1 MADKR
6 RNGDGLRGILRRIG
20 ERRINLLLLLV
31 PASWVL
37 RATVPDSFWVF
48 VVGAAAIMPLAGLIG
63 EATDELARRAGPT
76 LGGFLNATFG
86 NAAELIIGFV
96 ALREGHITLV
106 QATISG
112 SIVGNLLLVF
122 GLSIFVG
129 GLGRVSQRFD
139 RRAVGN
145 ATIML
150 FLAVVALTMPA
161 VFDLSVFGSLD
172 ALPPALYRLSAS
184 TSVFLILAYL
194 GSLIYTFTTQ
204 RTLLR
209 PPESGTKLGWSFPQA
224 LAVLGAA
231 TILTAIEAEVLIG
244 GLAPMLQRFG
254 WSELFTGVI
263 VLAIV
268 GNAAEHYSAVTA
280 ARDDQMTLAAEIAVG
295 SSAQIA
301 LLVAPLLVLA
311 SFALGHPMTLL
322 FHPFEI
328 AAVGLS
334 VLATAI
340 AALDGESNWV
350 EGLQLLAVYVVFGL
364 AFYFVPAGG

>member
-6 RNGDGLRGILRRIG
+6 RDEGGLHLILRRIG
-20 ERRINLLLLLV
+20 KRRLNLLLLLAPV
-31 PASWVL
+31 SWAL
-37 RATVPDSFWVF
+37 RAVIPDSFWVF
-48 VVGAAAIMPLAGLIG
+48 VFGAVAIMPLAGLIG
-63 EATDELARRAGPT
+63 EATDELANRAGPT

-112 SIVGNLLLVF
+112 SIIGNLLLVF
-122 GLSIFVG
+122 GLSMFVG

-161 VFDLSVFGSLD
+161 VFDLSVFGSLA
-172 ALPPALYRLSAS
+172 ALPPVLYRLSAF

-194 GSLIYTFTTQ
+194 GSLIYTFTTR

-209 PPESGTKLGWSFPQA
+209 PPESGATRGWSFSQA
-224 LAVLGAA
+224 LVVLGVA
-231 TILTAIEAEVLIG
+231 TALTAIEAEILIG
-244 GLAPMLQRFG
+244 GLAPMLRRFG

-301 LLVAPLLVLA
+301 LLVAPVLVLS

-350 EGLQLLAVYVVFGL
+350 EGLQLLAVYVVFAL

>member
-1 MADKR
+1 MAAER
-6 RNGDGLRGILRRIG
+6 RREGGLHGILQRIG
-20 ERRINLLLLLV
+20 ERRLNILLV
-31 PASWVL
+31 LAPLSWALHV
-37 RATVPDSFWVF
+37 AIPDSFWVF
-48 VVGAAAIMPLAGLIG
+48 VCGALAIVPLAGLIG
-63 EATDELARRAGPT
+63 EATDELAKQTGPT

-96 ALREGHITLV
+96 ALTEGHITLV

-112 SIVGNLLLVF
+112 SIIGNLLLVF
-122 GLSIFVG
+122 GLSMFVG

-139 RRAVGN
+139 RRAAGN

-161 VFDLSVFGSLD
+161 VFDLSMYGSLA
-172 ALPPALYRLSAS
+172 ALPPVLYRLSAS

-194 GSLIYTFTTQ
+194 GSLIYTFTT
-204 RTLLR
+204 RRALLR
-209 PPESGTKLGWSFPQA
+209 PPEGGAAPRWNLTQA
-224 LAVLGAA
+224 LVVLAVA
-231 TILTAIEAEVLIG
+231 TALTAIEAEVLIG
-244 GLAPMLQRFG
+244 GLGPMLRRFG

-280 ARDDQMTLAAEIAVG
+280 ARKDQMTLSAEIAIG

-301 LLVAPLLVLA
+301 LLVAPVLVLA

-328 AAVGLS
+328 VAVGLS

-340 AALDGESNWV
+340 AALDGDSNWV
-350 EGLQLLAVYVVFGL
+350 EGLQLLAVYVIVAL

>member
-1 MADKR
+1 MADTR
-6 RNGDGLRGILRRIG
+6 RREDGPHGILRRIG
-20 ERRINLLLLLV
+20 TRRLNLLLLLV
-31 PASWVL
+31 PVSWVL
-37 RATVPDSFWVF
+37 SAAAPDSFSVF
-48 VVGAAAIMPLAGLIG
+48 VASAVAIMPLAGLIG

-86 NAAELIIGFV
+86 NAAELIIGFA
-96 ALREGHITLV
+96 ALREGHLTLV

-112 SIVGNLLLVF
+112 SIIGNLLLVF
-122 GLSIFVG
+122 GLSMFAG

-161 VFDLSVFGSLD
+161 VFDLSVFGNL
-172 ALPPALYRLSAS
+172 AARPPVLYRLSAF

-194 GSLIYTFTTQ
+194 GSLIYTFTTR

-209 PPESGTKLGWSFPQA
+209 PSESGAARGLSFWQA
-224 LAVLGAA
+224 LVVLGVA
-231 TILTAIEAEVLIG
+231 TSLTAIQAEVLIG
-244 GLAPMLQRFG
+244 GLAPVLRQLG

-263 VLAIV
+263 ILAIV

-280 ARDDQMTLAAEIAVG
+280 ARDDRMTLAAEIAVG

-301 LLVAPLLVLA
+301 LLVAPVLVLA

-328 AAVGLS
+328 VAVGLS

-340 AALDGESNWV
+340 VALDGESNWV
-350 EGLQLLAVYVVFGL
+350 EGLQLLAVYAVFGL
-364 AFYFVPAGG
+364 AFYFVPVGG

>member
-1 MADKR
+1 MADR
-6 RNGDGLRGILRRIG
+6 RRGEDGLRSILRRIG
-20 ERRINLLLLLV
+20 GRRLNLLLLLAPV
-31 PASWVL
+31 SWAL
-37 RATVPDSFWVF
+37 QATIPDSFWVF
-48 VVGAAAIMPLAGLIG
+48 VSGAVAIMPLAGLIG

-112 SIVGNLLLVF
+112 SIIGNLLLVF
-122 GLSIFVG
+122 GLSMFVG

-139 RRAVGN
+139 RRAAGN

-161 VFDLSVFGSLD
+161 VFDLSVFGSL
-172 ALPPALYRLSAS
+172 AVLPPVLYRLSAS

-194 GSLIYTFTTQ
+194 GSLIYTFTTR

-209 PPESGTKLGWSFPQA
+209 PPESGATRGWSFSQA
-224 LAVLGAA
+224 LVVLGVA
-231 TILTAIEAEVLIG
+231 TVLMAIEAEVLIT
-244 GLAPMLQRFG
+244 GLTPMLRQFG

-280 ARDDQMTLAAEIAVG
+280 ARNDQMTLAAEIAVG

-301 LLVAPLLVLA
+301 LLVAPVLVLA

-328 AAVGLS
+328 AAIGLS

-340 AALDGESNWV
+340 ATLDGESNWV